1 MGLAVDFGVRERETE
16 TETGKSCRKK
26 SMCEFGFG
34 DRAKV
39 FLPLLEE
46 NGNKDKRTTTDDL

>member
-1 MGLAVDFGVRERETE
+1 MSEKGRQRQKQEKAVE
-16 TETGKSCRKK
+16 KK